1 MVHHPNILL
10 CIQSCPN
17 CSAYSS
23 HSKTI
28 DFFGMKLFWIHK
40 NVPLGIGNT
49 YIWGF
54 FHFIHPQGLIDKIS
68 SIKFVFGLMSKQNQ
82 LQPNQMWFSH
92 WNTYKRF
99 MLVAF
104 WQISK
109 FCLQSPFWCPN
120 FNKKLSNFDF
130 QTPWIHFG
138 PPRTHSINQPVL
150 NDKNSLKWEKMDF
163 EEQHSKQ
170 KFFYWWN
177 VFLMFQNV
185 SRKVPDHF
193 LTNFHKNMDI

>member
-1 MVHHPNILL
+1 MPFKSCLWQVQVP
-10 CIQSCPN
+10 IQSCPN

-28 DFFGMKLFWIHK
+28 NFFGIKLFWIHK

-130 QTPWIHFG
+130 QPPWIHFG
-138 PPRTHSINQPVL
+138 PPRAHSINQPLV
-150 NDKNSLKWEKMDF
+150 NDQNSLKWEKF
-163 EEQHSKQ
+163 G
-170 KFFYWWN
+170 FWGA
-177 VFLMFQNV
+177 
-185 SRKVPDHF
+185 
-193 LTNFHKNMDI
+193 T

>member
-1 MVHHPNILL
+1 MYCYEEKQNNFRNQNSCFLLKSHLVMVFRGINPHLSNAISQQPLSYCQKVYSLNLSETKTLGGCIRGIFQFMHPR
-10 CIQSCPN
+10 
-17 CSAYSS
+17 
-23 HSKTI
+23 
-28 DFFGMKLFWIHK
+28 
-40 NVPLGIGNT
+40 
-49 YIWGF
+49 
-54 FHFIHPQGLIDKIS
+54 GLIDKIS

-82 LQPNQMWFSH
+82 LQPNQMWFPH

-138 PPRTHSINQPVL
+138 PPRTHSIYQPVL
-150 NDKNSLKWEKMDF
+150 NDQNSLKWEKNGF
-163 EEQHSKQ
+163 
-170 KFFYWWN
+170 WGA
-177 VFLMFQNV
+177 
-185 SRKVPDHF
+185 
-193 LTNFHKNMDI
+193 T

>member
-1 MVHHPNILL
+1 
-10 CIQSCPN
+10 
-17 CSAYSS
+17 
-23 HSKTI
+23 
-28 DFFGMKLFWIHK
+28 MKLFWIHK

-120 FNKKLSNFDF
+120 FNKKLSNFNF
-130 QTPWIHFG
+130 QPPWIHFG
-138 PPRTHSINQPVL
+138 PPRAHSINQPLV
-150 NDKNSLKWEKMDF
+150 NDQNSLKMRKIWILRSNTGRK
-163 EEQHSKQ
+163 
-170 KFFYWWN
+170 N
-177 VFLMFQNV
+177 TFLMKCVLNV
-185 SRKVPDHF
+185 PKCIQEGSRPFFDKFPQKYGC
-193 LTNFHKNMDI
+193 LKGC